1 MASTALPVYVTV
13 GGTGR
18 FGENRSG
25 KRAQG
30 VVVAIGAAMALCLL
44 IGAAMEERNMV
55 PAALAQAGTTALSQQ
70 ALRQLEGKL
79 SSKEVNYEV
88 ARQAVQA
95 LPVHQ
100 QVLAVKFAAEA
111 LSSTPTTTDLQECSN
126 KESYEAI
133 QESFTELAAN
143 ISASNSSL
151 YAREATL
158 KAAADEAHSAWL
170 DSQSQFRTATAEK
183 ESAKQAATY
192 AAGMYTK
199 FETAVSAGQ
208 AQYDTEKPKLDE
220 EMAQLNEEL
229 PVLQEVLALVESLTG
244 GAAAKGNAKAIL
256 KLAQSKVLAL
266 VPPAGDSKMDAS
278 IKQLKTSLQETA
290 TAGTAASMSQ
300 VIQNLQAEISARIT
314 EIQTQITAMETQLAD
329 DEASK
334 ADWEQKMVALSDEHD
349 KAQNDEASAD
359 LVRRSEEHTSELQSP

>member
-1 MASTALPVYVTV
+1 MQTALPVYVTV

-18 FGENRSG
+18 FGENRSS

-30 VVVAIGAAMALCLL
+30 VVVALGAAMALCLL

-55 PAALAQAGTTALSQQ
+55 PIAMEGTSALSQQ
-70 ALRQLEGKL
+70 ALKQLESKL

-88 ARQAVQA
+88 ARQAVEH

-126 KESYEAI
+126 KDSYETIEA
-133 QESFTELAAN
+133 SFSELAAN
-143 ISASNSSL
+143 ISASNTSL
-151 YAREATL
+151 YERETTL
-158 KAAADEAHSAWL
+158 KAAADAAHSAWL
-170 DSQSQFRTATAEK
+170 DAQSKYRTATAEK

-208 AQYDTEKPKLDE
+208 AQYDAEKPKLDE

-229 PVLQEVLALVESLTG
+229 PVLQGEC
-244 GAAAKGNAKAIL
+244 
-256 KLAQSKVLAL
+256 
-266 VPPAGDSKMDAS
+266 M
-278 IKQLKTSLQETA
+278 
-290 TAGTAASMSQ
+290 
-300 VIQNLQAEISARIT
+300 
-314 EIQTQITAMETQLAD
+314 
-329 DEASK
+329 
-334 ADWEQKMVALSDEHD
+334 
-349 KAQNDEASAD
+349 
-359 LVRRSEEHTSELQSP
+359 

>member
-1 MASTALPVYVTV
+1 LTQYHDPDPRTNPCYFGMAGASTLPVYVTV
-13 GGTGR
+13 GGNGR
-18 FGENRSG
+18 FGENRSS

-55 PAALAQAGTTALSQQ
+55 PASLEQTGTTALSQQ

-88 ARQAVQA
+88 ARQAVEG

-111 LSSTPTTTDLQECSN
+111 LSSTPTTDLQECSN
-126 KESYEAI
+126 KDSYETI

-143 ISASNSSL
+143 ISASNSTL
-151 YAREATL
+151 YAREAML

-170 DSQSQFRTATAEK
+170 DAQSKYRTATAEK
-183 ESAKQAATY
+183 DSAKQAATY

-199 FETAVSAGQ
+199 FETAVSTGQ
-208 AQYDTEKPKLDE
+208 AQYDVEKPKLDE

-229 PVLQEVLALVESLTG
+229 PVLQGVCRHVMWPEACVWATTQSHSQRLSLSSPPFLPVSLPPFASLLARLPTGVLP
-244 GAAAKGNAKAIL
+244 
-256 KLAQSKVLAL
+256 L
-266 VPPAGDSKMDAS
+266 VPFFPA
-278 IKQLKTSLQETA
+278 SLPL
-290 TAGTAASMSQ
+290 
-300 VIQNLQAEISARIT
+300 VSARFVPLSWNLSQRSWRWLNRSRAVRRLRATLIPSSSSPRPRC
-314 EIQTQITAMETQLAD
+314 AL
-329 DEASK
+329 
-334 ADWEQKMVALSDEHD
+334 VALSRFT
-349 KAQNDEASAD
+349 
-359 LVRRSEEHTSELQSP
+359 V